1 MKAIYISLI
10 SLSLILL
17 VSCGQN
23 TKSESTENSAENTEQ
38 AHEGESEEIAVSE
51 AQMNAVGIKLGKIEQ
66 RELNSVI
73 RVNGEMDLDPQK
85 KAEVTSLVG
94 GIIKQVLVIEGK
106 RVSAGQAVAYLE
118 NTEIVELQKN
128 YLTLRKEALTAEQ
141 EYNRQKELSSQGAG
155 VEKTFQQ
162 ATAAYEIAKAQLT
175 GLEKQLRQLSI
186 SPEQVSAGNMVTQ
199 IPIKSPI
206 SGTVRKINISTGSY
220 ADTQISL
227 MSISDNSA
235 VHCDMKIFEKD
246 INAVKIGQEVDILLT
261 NQPGVNLKGEIY
273 EINKSFEGDTKAI
286 LVHIRI
292 KNQGNIELIPGMY
305 ATGLINVGKQKTPAV
320 PNDAVISSEGKK
332 YIFVLEDEENGQEGK
347 SSHFKREEVITG
359 ISELGFTQITPV
371 NQLKEDVTIVT
382 ANAFY
387 IASMASDHGEHGH

>member
-1 MKAIYISLI
+1 M
-10 SLSLILL
+10 ILL
-17 VSCGQN
+17 MSCGQN
-23 TKSESTENSAENTEQ
+23 KPENGGASEENTEQ
-38 AHEGESEEIAVSE
+38 THEGESEKIAVSE
-51 AQMNAVGIKLGKIEQ
+51 VQMDAVGIQLGKIEQ

-128 YLTLRKEALTAEQ
+128 YLTSRKEALIAEQ

-155 VEKTFQQ
+155 VQKTFQQ
-162 ATAAYEIAKAQLT
+162 ATAAYEIAKAQLI

-220 ADTQISL
+220 VDTQTSL
-227 MSISDNSA
+227 MSVSDNSA
-235 VHCDMKIFEKD
+235 IHCDMKVFEKD

-273 EINKSFEGDTKAI
+273 EINKSFESESKAI
-286 LVHIRI
+286 LVHVRI
-292 KNQGNIELIPGMY
+292 KNQGSIELIPGMY
-305 ATGLINVGKQKTPAV
+305 ATGLINTGKQKTPAV

-332 YIFVLEDEENGQEGK
+332 YIFVLEDKENGQEGK
-347 SSHFKREEVITG
+347 NYHFKREEVITG

-371 NQLKEDVTIVT
+371 NQLKDDVTIVT

>member
-1 MKAIYISLI
+1 MKTIYISLI

-17 VSCGQN
+17 TSCGQN
-23 TKSESTENSAENTEQ
+23 KLENSEASGENTEL
-38 AHEGESEEIAVSE
+38 AHEGESEKITVSE
-51 AQMNAVGIKLGKIEQ
+51 VQMNAVGIQLGKLEQ

-106 RVSAGQAVAYLE
+106 HVAAGQAVAYLE

-128 YLTLRKEALTAEQ
+128 YLTSRKEALIAEQ

-155 VEKTFQQ
+155 VQKTFQQ
-162 ATAAYEIAKAQLT
+162 ATAAYEIAKAQLI

-199 IPIKSPI
+199 IPVKSPI

-220 ADTQISL
+220 VDTQTSL
-227 MSISDNSA
+227 MSVSDNSA
-235 VHCDMKIFEKD
+235 IHCDMKVFEKD
-246 INAVKIGQEVDILLT
+246 INAVKIGQEVDIQLT
-261 NQPGVNLKGEIY
+261 NQSGVNLKGEIY
-273 EINKSFEGDTKAI
+273 EINKSFGSESKAI
-286 LVHIRI
+286 LVHVRI
-292 KNQGNIELIPGMY
+292 KNQGSIELIPGMY
-305 ATGLINVGKQKTPAV
+305 ATGLINIGKQKTPSV

-332 YIFVLEDEENGQEGK
+332 YIFVLEDEKNGQDGK
-347 SSHFKREEVITG
+347 SYHFKREEVITG

-371 NQLKEDVTIVT
+371 NQLKDDVTIVT
-382 ANAFY
+382 AKAFY